1 LDENI
6 EKPEYQKIRK
16 KQNLKLSRKQISK
29 FVNKE
34 LLNENIKSTIEDQI
48 CICDMYL
55 VEYRLEKDENYFD
68 IFLDEKGNSNV
79 AKVNLMNFLNE
90 IITE

>member
-1 LDENI
+1 
-6 EKPEYQKIRK
+6 
-16 KQNLKLSRKQISK
+16 
-29 FVNKE
+29 
-34 LLNENIKSTIEDQI
+34 
-48 CICDMYL
+48 MYL